1 MKGFNISESLILMDI
16 NSVSDFLKVKPET
29 IHGFTISKFQTEYT
43 VKHPRFICKELM
55 KWFLDGA
62 KITKRRNNIC

>member
-1 MKGFNISESLILMDI
+1 MSESLILMDI

-29 IHGFTISKFQTEYT
+29 IYSWIHYKQIPNRIYRKLGKR
-43 VKHPRFICKELM
+43 PRFIREELI

-62 KITKRRNNIC
+62 EITKRRNNIC